1 MVNVVF
7 ISSSVLFNF
16 NLSEIFSIYSF
27 SHRMLGSTV
36 FNFWYF
42 RITFNIKWFLTGF
55 FFVKNDELNF
65 WITACSHLKNLLQNT
80 TMCRYSTTARII
92 TYCDNKLLQ
101 STTSVI
107 ISIHDVIA
115 FNDGSVTIHEK
126 CYCILQPY
134 LI

>member
-1 MVNVVF
+1 
-7 ISSSVLFNF
+7 
-16 NLSEIFSIYSF
+16 
-27 SHRMLGSTV
+27 
-36 FNFWYF
+36 
-42 RITFNIKWFLTGF
+42 
-55 FFVKNDELNF
+55 
-65 WITACSHLKNLLQNT
+65 
-80 TMCRYSTTARII
+80 MCRYSTTARII

-107 ISIHDVIA
+107 ISIHDVIT